1 MKTIHVEDK
10 MQRDYTYCLVEPM
23 GKNFDPKF
31 TPELTPKKMLQLGV
45 FGGKYLNDCKQEFPD
60 DWFKNA
66 KLSKQKDIGLNYF
79 EVDASL
85 PLSEWQRKG
94 WIHHQD
100 PRGWFQ
106 WYCRYYMG
114 RRTDDDER
122 QIKRWNNFCGEKG
135 RWRNYIYSKINK
147 RGTSTDDISF
157 SLAVRQSLLH
167 WGYMINNGDFDMWKE
182 HNSF

>member
-1 MKTIHVEDK
+1 MD
-10 MQRDYTYCLVEPM
+10 
-23 GKNFDPKF
+23 F
-31 TPELTPKKMLQLGV
+31 TPNLSPKEIIRLGS
-45 FGGKYLNDCKQEFPD
+45 FGGIYFYDEGGRIDINYKEFPS
-60 DWFKNA
+60 DWFDGLEESFY
-66 KLSKQKDIGLNYF
+66 LSKKYNRKINFFKIKSGLSQ
-79 EVDASL
+79 E
-85 PLSEWQRKG
+85 EREEKG
-94 WIHHQD
+94 WINKQD

>member
-1 MKTIHVEDK
+1 MDFNPN
-10 MQRDYTYCLVEPM
+10 LS
-23 GKNFDPKF
+23 PK
-31 TPELTPKKMLQLGV
+31 EIIRIGS
-45 FGGKYLNDCKQEFPD
+45 FGGIYFYDEGGRIDINYKEFPS
-60 DWFKNA
+60 DWFDGLEESFY
-66 KLSKQKDIGLNYF
+66 LSKKYNRKINFFKIKSGLSQ
-79 EVDASL
+79 E
-85 PLSEWQRKG
+85 EWEEKG
-94 WIHHQD
+94 WINKQD

-147 RGTSTDDISF
+147 RGTSIDDISF

>member
-1 MKTIHVEDK
+1 MDFNPN
-10 MQRDYTYCLVEPM
+10 LS
-23 GKNFDPKF
+23 PK
-31 TPELTPKKMLQLGV
+31 EIIRLGS
-45 FGGKYLNDCKQEFPD
+45 FGGIYFYDEQGRIDINYKEFPS
-60 DWFKNA
+60 DWFDGLEESFY
-66 KLSKQKDIGLNYF
+66 LSKKYNRKINFFKIKSGLSQ
-79 EVDASL
+79 E
-85 PLSEWQRKG
+85 EWEEKG
-94 WIHHQD
+94 WINKQD

-147 RGTSTDDISF
+147 RGTSIDDISF

>member
-1 MKTIHVEDK
+1 MDFSPN
-10 MQRDYTYCLVEPM
+10 LS
-23 GKNFDPKF
+23 PK
-31 TPELTPKKMLQLGV
+31 EIIRLGS
-45 FGGKYLNDCKQEFPD
+45 FGGIYFYDEGGRIDINYKEFPS
-60 DWFKNA
+60 DWFDGLEESFY
-66 KLSKQKDIGLNYF
+66 LSKKYNRKINFFKIKSGLSQ
-79 EVDASL
+79 E
-85 PLSEWQRKG
+85 EWEEKG
-94 WIHHQD
+94 WINKQD

-147 RGTSTDDISF
+147 RGTSIDDISF

>member
-1 MKTIHVEDK
+1 MD
-10 MQRDYTYCLVEPM
+10 
-23 GKNFDPKF
+23 F
-31 TPELTPKKMLQLGV
+31 TPNLSPKEIIRLGS
-45 FGGKYLNDCKQEFPD
+45 FGGIYFYDEEGRIDINYKEFPS
-60 DWFKNA
+60 DWFEGLEESFY
-66 KLSKQKDIGLNYF
+66 LSKKYNRKINFFKIKSGLSQ
-79 EVDASL
+79 E
-85 PLSEWQRKG
+85 EWEEKG
-94 WIHHQD
+94 WINKQD

-157 SLAVRQSLLH
+157 SLAIRQSLLH

>member
-1 MKTIHVEDK
+1 MD
-10 MQRDYTYCLVEPM
+10 
-23 GKNFDPKF
+23 F
-31 TPELTPKKMLQLGV
+31 TPNLSPKEIIRLGS
-45 FGGKYLNDCKQEFPD
+45 FGGIYFYDEGGRIDINYKEFPS
-60 DWFKNA
+60 DWFDGLEESFY
-66 KLSKQKDIGLNYF
+66 LSKKYNRKINFFKIKSGLSQ
-79 EVDASL
+79 EDW
-85 PLSEWQRKG
+85 EEKG
-94 WIHHQD
+94 WINKQD

-147 RGTSTDDISF
+147 RGTSIDDISF

>member
-1 MKTIHVEDK
+1 MD
-10 MQRDYTYCLVEPM
+10 
-23 GKNFDPKF
+23 F
-31 TPELTPKKMLQLGV
+31 TPNLSPKEIIRLGS
-45 FGGKYLNDCKQEFPD
+45 FGGIYFYDEEGRIDINYKEFPS
-60 DWFKNA
+60 DWFDGLEESFY
-66 KLSKQKDIGLNYF
+66 LSKKYNRKINFFKIKSGLSQ
-79 EVDASL
+79 E
-85 PLSEWQRKG
+85 EWEEKG
-94 WIHHQD
+94 WINKQD

-157 SLAVRQSLLH
+157 SLAIRQSLLH

>member
-1 MKTIHVEDK
+1 MD
-10 MQRDYTYCLVEPM
+10 
-23 GKNFDPKF
+23 F
-31 TPELTPKKMLQLGV
+31 TPNLSPKEIIRLGS
-45 FGGKYLNDCKQEFPD
+45 FGGTYFYDEGGRIDINYKEFPSN
-60 DWFKNA
+60 WFEGLEESFY
-66 KLSKQKDIGLNYF
+66 LSKKYNRKINFFKIKSGLSQ
-79 EVDASL
+79 E
-85 PLSEWQRKG
+85 EWEEKG
-94 WIHHQD
+94 WINKQD

-147 RGTSTDDISF
+147 RGTSIDDISF

>member
-1 MKTIHVEDK
+1 MD
-10 MQRDYTYCLVEPM
+10 
-23 GKNFDPKF
+23 F
-31 TPELTPKKMLQLGV
+31 TPNLSPKEIIRLGS
-45 FGGKYLNDCKQEFPD
+45 FGGIYFYDEGGRIDINYKEFPS
-60 DWFKNA
+60 DWFEGLEESFY
-66 KLSKQKDIGLNYF
+66 LSKKYNRKINFFKIKSGLSQ
-79 EVDASL
+79 E
-85 PLSEWQRKG
+85 EWEEKG
-94 WIHHQD
+94 WINKQD

-157 SLAVRQSLLH
+157 SLAIRQSLLH

>member
-1 MKTIHVEDK
+1 MD
-10 MQRDYTYCLVEPM
+10 
-23 GKNFDPKF
+23 F
-31 TPELTPKKMLQLGV
+31 TPNLSPKEIIRLGS
-45 FGGKYLNDCKQEFPD
+45 FGGIYFYDEGGRIDINYKEFPS
-60 DWFKNA
+60 DWFDGLEESFY
-66 KLSKQKDIGLNYF
+66 LSKKYNRKINFFKIKSGLSQ
-79 EVDASL
+79 E
-85 PLSEWQRKG
+85 EWEEKG
-94 WIHHQD
+94 WINKQD

-106 WYCRYYMG
+106 WYCRYYIG

>member
-1 MKTIHVEDK
+1 MD
-10 MQRDYTYCLVEPM
+10 
-23 GKNFDPKF
+23 F
-31 TPELTPKKMLQLGV
+31 TPNLSPKEIIRLGS
-45 FGGKYLNDCKQEFPD
+45 FGGIYFYDEEGRIDINYKEFPS
-60 DWFKNA
+60 DWFDGLEESFY
-66 KLSKQKDIGLNYF
+66 LSKKYNRKINFFKIKSGLSQ
-79 EVDASL
+79 E
-85 PLSEWQRKG
+85 EWEEKG
-94 WIHHQD
+94 WINKQD

-147 RGTSTDDISF
+147 RGTSIDDISF

>member
-1 MKTIHVEDK
+1 MD
-10 MQRDYTYCLVEPM
+10 
-23 GKNFDPKF
+23 F
-31 TPELTPKKMLQLGV
+31 TPNLSPKEIIRLGS
-45 FGGKYLNDCKQEFPD
+45 FGGIYFYDEGGRIDINYKEFPS
-60 DWFKNA
+60 DWFDGLEESFY
-66 KLSKQKDIGLNYF
+66 LSKKYNRKINFFKIKSGLSQ
-79 EVDASL
+79 E
-85 PLSEWQRKG
+85 EWEEKG
-94 WIHHQD
+94 WINKQD

-157 SLAVRQSLLH
+157 SLAIRQSLLH

>member
-1 MKTIHVEDK
+1 MD
-10 MQRDYTYCLVEPM
+10 
-23 GKNFDPKF
+23 F
-31 TPELTPKKMLQLGV
+31 TPNLSPKEIIRLGS
-45 FGGKYLNDCKQEFPD
+45 FGGIYFYDEGGRIDINYKEFPS
-60 DWFKNA
+60 DWFDGLEESFY
-66 KLSKQKDIGLNYF
+66 LSKKYNRKINFFKIKSGLSQ
-79 EVDASL
+79 EDW
-85 PLSEWQRKG
+85 EEKG
-94 WIHHQD
+94 WINKQD

-106 WYCRYYMG
+106 WYCRYYVG

-147 RGTSTDDISF
+147 RGTSIDDISF

>member
-1 MKTIHVEDK
+1 MD
-10 MQRDYTYCLVEPM
+10 
-23 GKNFDPKF
+23 F
-31 TPELTPKKMLQLGV
+31 TPNLSPKEIIRLGS
-45 FGGKYLNDCKQEFPD
+45 FGGIYFYDEGGRIDINYKEFPS
-60 DWFKNA
+60 DWFDGLEETFY
-66 KLSKQKDIGLNYF
+66 LSKKYNRKINFFKIKSGLSQ
-79 EVDASL
+79 E
-85 PLSEWQRKG
+85 EWEEKG
-94 WIHHQD
+94 WINKQD

>member
-1 MKTIHVEDK
+1 MD
-10 MQRDYTYCLVEPM
+10 
-23 GKNFDPKF
+23 F
-31 TPELTPKKMLQLGV
+31 TPNLSPKEIIRLGS
-45 FGGKYLNDCKQEFPD
+45 FGGTYFYDEGGRIDINYKEFPSN
-60 DWFKNA
+60 WFEGLEESFY
-66 KLSKQKDIGLNYF
+66 LSKKYNRKINLFKIKSGLSQ
-79 EVDASL
+79 E
-85 PLSEWQRKG
+85 EWEEKG
-94 WIHHQD
+94 WINKQD

-147 RGTSTDDISF
+147 RRTSIDDISF

>member
-1 MKTIHVEDK
+1 MD
-10 MQRDYTYCLVEPM
+10 
-23 GKNFDPKF
+23 F
-31 TPELTPKKMLQLGV
+31 TPNLSPKEIIRLGS
-45 FGGKYLNDCKQEFPD
+45 FGGIYFYDEGGRIDINYKEFPS
-60 DWFKNA
+60 DWFEGLEESFY
-66 KLSKQKDIGLNYF
+66 LSKKYNRKINFFKIKSGLSQ
-79 EVDASL
+79 E
-85 PLSEWQRKG
+85 EWEEKG
-94 WIHHQD
+94 WINKQD

-106 WYCRYYMG
+106 WYCRYYVG

-157 SLAVRQSLLH
+157 SLAIRQSLLH

>member
-1 MKTIHVEDK
+1 MD
-10 MQRDYTYCLVEPM
+10 
-23 GKNFDPKF
+23 F
-31 TPELTPKKMLQLGV
+31 TPNLSPKEIIRLGS
-45 FGGKYLNDCKQEFPD
+45 FGGIYFYDEGGRIDINYKEFPS
-60 DWFKNA
+60 DWFDGLEESFY
-66 KLSKQKDIGLNYF
+66 LSKKYNRKINFFKIKSGLSQ
-79 EVDASL
+79 E
-85 PLSEWQRKG
+85 EWEEKG
-94 WIHHQD
+94 WINKQD

-106 WYCRYYMG
+106 WYCRYYVG

-157 SLAVRQSLLH
+157 SLAIRQSLLH

>member
-1 MKTIHVEDK
+1 MD
-10 MQRDYTYCLVEPM
+10 
-23 GKNFDPKF
+23 F
-31 TPELTPKKMLQLGV
+31 TPNLSPKEIIRLGS
-45 FGGKYLNDCKQEFPD
+45 FGGIYFYDEGGRIDINYKEFPS
-60 DWFKNA
+60 DWFEGLEESFY
-66 KLSKQKDIGLNYF
+66 LSKKYNRKINFFKIKSGLSQ
-79 EVDASL
+79 E
-85 PLSEWQRKG
+85 EWEEKG
-94 WIHHQD
+94 WINKQD

-114 RRTDDDER
+114 RRTDYDER

>member
-1 MKTIHVEDK
+1 MD
-10 MQRDYTYCLVEPM
+10 
-23 GKNFDPKF
+23 F
-31 TPELTPKKMLQLGV
+31 TPNLSPKEIIRLGS
-45 FGGKYLNDCKQEFPD
+45 FGGIYFYDEQGRIDINYKEFPS
-60 DWFKNA
+60 DWFDGLEESFY
-66 KLSKQKDIGLNYF
+66 LSKKYNRKINFFKIKSGLSQ
-79 EVDASL
+79 E
-85 PLSEWQRKG
+85 EWEEKG
-94 WIHHQD
+94 WINKQD

-147 RGTSTDDISF
+147 RGTSIDDISF

>member
-1 MKTIHVEDK
+1 MD
-10 MQRDYTYCLVEPM
+10 
-23 GKNFDPKF
+23 F
-31 TPELTPKKMLQLGV
+31 TPNLSPKEIIRLGS
-45 FGGKYLNDCKQEFPD
+45 FGGTYFYDEGGRIDINYKEFPS
-60 DWFKNA
+60 DWFEGLEESFY
-66 KLSKQKDIGLNYF
+66 LSKKYNRKINFFKIKSGLSQ
-79 EVDASL
+79 E
-85 PLSEWQRKG
+85 EWEEKG
-94 WIHHQD
+94 WINKQD

-147 RGTSTDDISF
+147 RGTSTEDISF

>member
-1 MKTIHVEDK
+1 MD
-10 MQRDYTYCLVEPM
+10 
-23 GKNFDPKF
+23 F
-31 TPELTPKKMLQLGV
+31 TPNLSPKEIIRLGS
-45 FGGKYLNDCKQEFPD
+45 FGGIYFYDEEGRIDINYKEFPS
-60 DWFKNA
+60 DWFEGLEESFY
-66 KLSKQKDIGLNYF
+66 LSKKYNRKINFFKIKSGLSQ
-79 EVDASL
+79 E
-85 PLSEWQRKG
+85 EWEEKG
-94 WIHHQD
+94 WINKQD

>member
-1 MKTIHVEDK
+1 MD
-10 MQRDYTYCLVEPM
+10 
-23 GKNFDPKF
+23 F
-31 TPELTPKKMLQLGV
+31 TPNLSPKEIIRLGS
-45 FGGKYLNDCKQEFPD
+45 FGGIYFYDEGGRIDINYKEFPS
-60 DWFKNA
+60 DWFDGLEESFY
-66 KLSKQKDIGLNYF
+66 LSKKYNRKINFFKIKSGLSQ
-79 EVDASL
+79 E
-85 PLSEWQRKG
+85 EWEEKG
-94 WIHHQD
+94 WINKQD

-147 RGTSTDDISF
+147 RGTSIDDISF

>member
-1 MKTIHVEDK
+1 MD
-10 MQRDYTYCLVEPM
+10 
-23 GKNFDPKF
+23 F
-31 TPELTPKKMLQLGV
+31 TPNLSPKEIIRLGS
-45 FGGKYLNDCKQEFPD
+45 FGGIYFYDEWGRIDINYKEFPS
-60 DWFKNA
+60 DWFDGLEESFY
-66 KLSKQKDIGLNYF
+66 LSKKYNRKINFFKIKSGLSQ
-79 EVDASL
+79 EDW
-85 PLSEWQRKG
+85 EEKG
-94 WIHHQD
+94 WINKQD

-106 WYCRYYMG
+106 WYCRYYLG

-147 RGTSTDDISF
+147 RGTSIDDISF

>member
-1 MKTIHVEDK
+1 MD
-10 MQRDYTYCLVEPM
+10 
-23 GKNFDPKF
+23 F
-31 TPELTPKKMLQLGV
+31 TPNLSPKEIIRLGS
-45 FGGKYLNDCKQEFPD
+45 FGGIYFYDEGGRIDINYKEFPS
-60 DWFKNA
+60 DWFDGLEESFY
-66 KLSKQKDIGLNYF
+66 LSKKYNRKINFFKIKSGLSQ
-79 EVDASL
+79 EDW
-85 PLSEWQRKG
+85 EEKG
-94 WIHHQD
+94 WINKQD

-106 WYCRYYMG
+106 WYCRYYLG

-147 RGTSTDDISF
+147 RGTSIDDISF

>member
-1 MKTIHVEDK
+1 MDFSPN
-10 MQRDYTYCLVEPM
+10 LS
-23 GKNFDPKF
+23 PK
-31 TPELTPKKMLQLGV
+31 EIIRLGS
-45 FGGKYLNDCKQEFPD
+45 FGGIYFYDEEGKIDINFKEFPR
-60 DWFKNA
+60 DWFDGLDESFY
-66 KLSKQKDIGLNYF
+66 LSKKYNKKINFFKIKSGLSQ
-79 EVDASL
+79 E
-85 PLSEWQRKG
+85 EWEEKG
-94 WIHHQD
+94 WINKQD

-106 WYCRYYMG
+106 WYCRYYVG

-122 QIKRWNNFCGEKG
+122 QIKRWNNFCGKKG

-147 RGTSTDDISF
+147 RGTSTEDISF